1 MHKKIVL
8 TGGGTAGHVT
18 PNMALLPAL
27 QKLDFEVHYIGS
39 AGSIEAELARD
50 AGLPFYEISVGKLRR
65 SLSPSSIARNL
76 RDQVEFMKG
85 IRDARRV
92 LREIRPNIVFSKGGF
107 VSVPVVIAARS
118 LGIKVIIHESDI
130 TPGLANKISFPFAE
144 RVCVSF
150 PETLN
155 RVPRNKGMLTGTPLR
170 PEIFSGDK
178 AAGLK
183 LAGFTEDKP
192 ILLVMGGSSG
202 SLTINT
208 VLRAALPELLK
219 DYQVAH
225 IVGKGNAID
234 LGEAN
239 HPGYVQFEYLKGD
252 LPHILAAADIVISR
266 AGANAIQE
274 LLALRKPSLLI
285 PLSKASRGD
294 QVQNARSFAR
304 NGFAVVLPEDE
315 LTPEKLVSEVHHI
328 YGERDILHEKMS
340 RAKQSNACD
349 EIIKLIL
356 STVS

>member
-18 PNMALLPAL
+18 PNLALLPSL
-27 QKLDFEVHYIGS
+27 LNLDFEVHYIGS
-39 AGSIEAELARD
+39 VDSIEAELARD
-50 AGLPFYEISVGKLRR
+50 AGLPFYEISAGKLRR
-65 SLSPSSIARNL
+65 SLSPTSIAQNL
-76 RDQVEFMKG
+76 RDQAAFVKG
-85 IRDARRV
+85 ISDARRILAE
-92 LREIRPNIVFSKGGF
+92 LRPHVVFSKGGF
-107 VSVPVVIAARS
+107 VSVPVVIAARM
-118 LGIKVIIHESDI
+118 LGIKSIIHESDI
-130 TPGLANKISFPFAE
+130 TPGLANKLSFPFAE
-144 RVCVSF
+144 RICVSF

-155 RVPRNKGMLTGTPLR
+155 RVPRRKGILTGTPLR

-202 SLTINT
+202 SLSINET
-208 VLRAALPELLK
+208 LRAALPELLN

-225 IVGKGNAID
+225 IVGKGNV
-234 LGEAN
+234 LETEHEA
-239 HPGYVQFEYLKGD
+239 GYAQFEYLKGD
-252 LPHILAAADIVISR
+252 LPNMLAAADIVISR

-285 PLSKASRGD
+285 PLSKATRGD
-294 QVQNARSFAR
+294 QIQNARSFAR
-304 NGFAVVLPEDE
+304 NGFALVLQEDT
-315 LTPEKLVSEVHHI
+315 LTPESLVSETNRL
-328 YGERDILHEKMS
+328 YAERDILIEKMS

-356 STVS
+356 SAVS